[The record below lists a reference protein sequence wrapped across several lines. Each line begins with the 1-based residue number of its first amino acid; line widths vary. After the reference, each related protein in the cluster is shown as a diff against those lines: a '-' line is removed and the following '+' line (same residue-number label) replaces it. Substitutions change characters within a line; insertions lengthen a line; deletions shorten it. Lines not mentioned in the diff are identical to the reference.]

1 MISAAIFVLIGLIC
15 GFFLRLTPFIFA
27 TCLILVGYAVA
38 IRGPDSQLSTL
49 IINIF
54 VGLIALQVGYCLA
67 VLLRV
72 GLERIRSA
80 SPQSRKPTISH
91 SARKE

>member
-1 MISAAIFVLIGLIC
+1 
-15 GFFLRLTPFIFA
+15 
-27 TCLILVGYAVA
+27 
-38 IRGPDSQLSTL
+38 L